1 MTEPESGHV
10 KVGTAAATLDDDV
23 AGTLEVAVV
32 VEGFTVV
39 TELVELVELDV
50 PETSLAPM
58 TLVLYTGKPS
68 TPLR

>member
-1 MTEPESGHV
+1 M
-10 KVGTAAATLDDDV
+10 LDDDV
-23 AGTLEVAVV
+23 AGMLEATIV

-39 TELVELVELDV
+39 TELVELVELV
-50 PETSLAPM
+50 ESAMSLAPT